1 MPKEV
6 KLVGGK
12 FVSTGKETKGN
23 GGKPPKYPYPAR
35 QYDALLGVAK
45 ADGLDT
51 GETRAKNTQAV
62 NTMTGLI
69 IDAFITDRAKVKS

>member
-1 MPKEV
+1 MGKEV

-12 FVSTGKETKGN
+12 FVSTGKEVGGN
-23 GGKPPKYPYPAR
+23 GGKPPKYPYPQR
-35 QYDALLGVAK
+35 QYDELLKVAK

-62 NTMTGLI
+62 NVMTGLI
-69 IDAFITDRAKVKS
+69 IDAFITDRAKAKS